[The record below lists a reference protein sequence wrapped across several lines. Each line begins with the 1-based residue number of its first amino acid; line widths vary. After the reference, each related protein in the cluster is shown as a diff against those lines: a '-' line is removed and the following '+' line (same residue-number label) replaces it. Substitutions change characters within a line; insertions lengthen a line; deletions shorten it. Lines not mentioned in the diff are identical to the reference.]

1 MSKMK
6 ASRMIRLTLVST
18 SVAAAL
24 MLAGCSVIAPEKLS
38 SDDLMRLA
46 NVDQQLMFAAQE
58 PVTAPI
64 TMEEAVARALKYN
77 LEHRLAMME
86 RAVQENIA
94 DVQSM
99 SLLPKLT
106 ASAGYRD
113 RSNELASSSESLAT
127 GKESLVPSK
136 SSERDGRTADLE
148 LSWNVLD
155 FGLSYFEAQA
165 STNKSYASEERRRR
179 VVADIA
185 RQTRA
190 AWLSA
195 VSAERLRDEV
205 ADALDDASKALAQSK
220 EAGGRGLVKPLDA
233 LRYQRDLLNMVRQL
247 ETLEDELVK
256 SKAKLATLMNLQPG
270 TPFQLAVPSTDA
282 EAVPAVPYKLSDL
295 EVLAMVRRPEIREES
310 YLARNAVLETR
321 MSLLKLF
328 PNVQLFA
335 GLNYDSN
342 KYLANNDWAD
352 VGTQVS
358 WNLMSLFTAPK
369 ILKGGELREELAPLR
384 RQAIRMTVLSQV
396 HVAWHQR
403 FAAEKAFR
411 RADEL
416 SRVQNSIDKQV
427 ENAVKSRSETRLE
440 AVRTKVETLLAKRTR
455 DLSYA
460 EMLNAQDAIYQAAG
474 FDTVPAEVADQSISG
489 LAEAIGA
496 QDRIIAD
503 GAVLQG
509 LYGTQALK
517 DGVGDYKEASASY
530 RLNPEVAAA
539 AQEGGSAVRLVSGM
553 PWESLGSLKASR

>member
-1 MSKMK
+1 MSQMK

-233 LRYQRDLLNMVRQL
+233 LHYQRDLLNMVRQL

-427 ENAVKSRSETRLE
+427 ENAVKSRSETKLE

-460 EMLNAQDAIYQAAG
+460 EMPSIKSRALIRYPLRLPISPFRDLLKPSARRTASSPTAQYCRG
-474 FDTVPAEVADQSISG
+474 FTARRP
-489 LAEAIGA
+489 
-496 QDRIIAD
+496 
-503 GAVLQG
+503 
-509 LYGTQALK
+509 
-517 DGVGDYKEASASY
+517 
-530 RLNPEVAAA
+530 
-539 AQEGGSAVRLVSGM
+539 
-553 PWESLGSLKASR
+553 

>member
-1 MSKMK
+1 M
-6 ASRMIRLTLVST
+6 
-18 SVAAAL
+18 
-24 MLAGCSVIAPEKLS
+24 
-38 SDDLMRLA
+38 
-46 NVDQQLMFAAQE
+46 
-58 PVTAPI
+58 
-64 TMEEAVARALKYN
+64 
-77 LEHRLAMME
+77 
-86 RAVQENIA
+86 QENIA

-427 ENAVKSRSETRLE
+427 ENAVKSRSETKLE

-539 AQEGGSAVRLVSGM
+539 AQEGGAAVRLVSGM

>member
-1 MSKMK
+1 
-6 ASRMIRLTLVST
+6 
-18 SVAAAL
+18 
-24 MLAGCSVIAPEKLS
+24 
-38 SDDLMRLA
+38 
-46 NVDQQLMFAAQE
+46 
-58 PVTAPI
+58 
-64 TMEEAVARALKYN
+64 
-77 LEHRLAMME
+77 
-86 RAVQENIA
+86 
-94 DVQSM
+94 
-99 SLLPKLT
+99 
-106 ASAGYRD
+106 
-113 RSNELASSSESLAT
+113 
-127 GKESLVPSK
+127 
-136 SSERDGRTADLE
+136 
-148 LSWNVLD
+148 
-155 FGLSYFEAQA
+155 
-165 STNKSYASEERRRR
+165 
-179 VVADIA
+179 
-185 RQTRA
+185 
-190 AWLSA
+190 
-195 VSAERLRDEV
+195 
-205 ADALDDASKALAQSK
+205 
-220 EAGGRGLVKPLDA
+220 
-233 LRYQRDLLNMVRQL
+233 MVRQL

-270 TPFQLAVPSTDA
+270 TPFQLAVPSTDT

-427 ENAVKSRSETRLE
+427 ENAVKIRSETKLE

-517 DGVGDYKEASASY
+517 EGVGDYKEASASY

-539 AQEGGSAVRLVSGM
+539 AQEGGAAVRLVSGM

>member
-1 MSKMK
+1 MSQMK

-205 ADALDDASKALAQSK
+205 ADALDALH
-220 EAGGRGLVKPLDA
+220 
-233 LRYQRDLLNMVRQL
+233 YQRDLLNMVRQL

-427 ENAVKSRSETRLE
+427 ENAVKSRSETKLE

-460 EMLNAQDAIYQAAG
+460 EMLNAQDAIYQVAG

-530 RLNPEVAAA
+530 RLNSEVAAA

>member
-1 MSKMK
+1 MSQMK

-205 ADALDDASKALAQSK
+205 ADALH
-220 EAGGRGLVKPLDA
+220 
-233 LRYQRDLLNMVRQL
+233 YQRDLLNMVRQL

-427 ENAVKSRSETRLE
+427 ENAVKSRSETKLE

-460 EMLNAQDAIYQAAG
+460 EMLNAQDAIYQVAG

-530 RLNPEVAAA
+530 RLNSEVAAA

>member
-1 MSKMK
+1 
-6 ASRMIRLTLVST
+6 
-18 SVAAAL
+18 
-24 MLAGCSVIAPEKLS
+24 
-38 SDDLMRLA
+38 
-46 NVDQQLMFAAQE
+46 
-58 PVTAPI
+58 
-64 TMEEAVARALKYN
+64 
-77 LEHRLAMME
+77 
-86 RAVQENIA
+86 
-94 DVQSM
+94 
-99 SLLPKLT
+99 
-106 ASAGYRD
+106 
-113 RSNELASSSESLAT
+113 
-127 GKESLVPSK
+127 
-136 SSERDGRTADLE
+136 
-148 LSWNVLD
+148 
-155 FGLSYFEAQA
+155 
-165 STNKSYASEERRRR
+165 
-179 VVADIA
+179 
-185 RQTRA
+185 
-190 AWLSA
+190 
-195 VSAERLRDEV
+195 
-205 ADALDDASKALAQSK
+205 
-220 EAGGRGLVKPLDA
+220 
-233 LRYQRDLLNMVRQL
+233 
-247 ETLEDELVK
+247 
-256 SKAKLATLMNLQPG
+256 MNLQPG
-270 TPFQLAVPSTDA
+270 TPFQLAVPSTDT

-427 ENAVKSRSETRLE
+427 ENAVKSRSETKLE

-517 DGVGDYKEASASY
+517 EGVGDYKEASASY

-539 AQEGGSAVRLVSGM
+539 AQEGGAAVRLVSGM